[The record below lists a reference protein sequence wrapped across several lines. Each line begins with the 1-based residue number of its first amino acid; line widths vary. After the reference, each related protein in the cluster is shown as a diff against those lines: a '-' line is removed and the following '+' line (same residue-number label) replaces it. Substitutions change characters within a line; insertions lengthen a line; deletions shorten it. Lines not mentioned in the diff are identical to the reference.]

1 MKPGEFILK
10 DEDIEINKNQ
20 ISLKL
25 LIKNIGD
32 RPIQVGSHYHFFEAN
47 KYLEFGYK
55 GLVFLY
61 IEITVD

>member
-32 RPIQVGSHYHFFEAN
+32 RPIQVG
-47 KYLEFGYK
+47 
-55 GLVFLY
+55 
-61 IEITVD
+61 